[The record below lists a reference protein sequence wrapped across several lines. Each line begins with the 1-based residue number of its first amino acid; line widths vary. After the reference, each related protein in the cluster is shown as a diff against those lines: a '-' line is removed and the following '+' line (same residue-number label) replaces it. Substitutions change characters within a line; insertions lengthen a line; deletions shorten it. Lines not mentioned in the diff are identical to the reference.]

1 MDHLGM
7 TMTHFT
13 VPAHCRGTGQ
23 PYWNHVALLP
33 GWMKNKH
40 PTSEEPIRVPAGVT
54 RRESNDRQ
62 TDRLT
67 PSMAGA
73 VTKLGDEGSHFG
85 CHVDKVAAKLK
96 ERNQTITQRCRGE
109 KRGQDHYVGLSF
121 AAPVPGTEALCL
133 LECITPFCS
142 SKLSLFSHLHP
153 YKGKLCNQPNNAGE
167 EYLLTGKMY
176 TRMMLSAESM
186 FLSSL
191 QQIFTGHFLHFRC
204 CIYIEEKGHGLCP
217 RQVYSEV
224 TKCQVRSHF
233 SQKRGITGVWWVS
246 Y

>member
-1 MDHLGM
+1 M
-7 TMTHFT
+7 T
-13 VPAHCRGTGQ
+13 
-23 PYWNHVALLP
+23 
-33 GWMKNKH
+33 
-40 PTSEEPIRVPAGVT
+40 
-54 RRESNDRQ
+54 DRQ

-85 CHVDKVAAKLK
+85 CHVDKAAAKLK

-109 KRGQDHYVGLSF
+109 KTGQDHYVGLSF
-121 AAPVPGTEALCL
+121 VALVPGTEALCL
-133 LECITPFCS
+133 LERITPFCS
-142 SKLSLFSHLHP
+142 SKLRLFSHLHP

-191 QQIFTGHFLHFRC
+191 QQIFTGHFLHVR
-204 CIYIEEKGHGLCP
+204 CIYTEEKSHGLCP
-217 RQVYSEV
+217 HQVYSEV

-233 SQKRGITGVWWVS
+233 SQKRGITGV
-246 Y
+246 